1 MKTVLKNK
9 GLVVFYVIIFISA
22 LILVNDVK
30 NEKLENENTN
40 TVAYQYQK

>member
-9 GLVVFYVIIFISA
+9 GLVVFYLIIFISA

-30 NEKLENENTN
+30 NEKLENENKN